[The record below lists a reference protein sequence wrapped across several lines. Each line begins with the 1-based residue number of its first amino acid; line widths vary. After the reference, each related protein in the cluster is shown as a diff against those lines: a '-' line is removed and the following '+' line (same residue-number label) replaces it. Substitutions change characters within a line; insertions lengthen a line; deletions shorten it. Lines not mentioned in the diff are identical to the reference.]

1 MNSKSLI
8 IIILLGFSSYL
19 FASSFTGCA
28 LERSIEIEG
37 DSLSDR
43 PFIKFLS
50 QEQGKIAILDESL
63 ELYFSNLQ
71 EKEIYTFIGEKPPS
85 NNLDSAR
92 VFAREKFSS
101 AVIAFSSDEKA
112 CISYV
117 INKMKQ
123 KLNDHHLTMIANH
136 PWKFIKTEDWLC
148 GGFAFTRGDHIIMS
162 QKHLDFLTS
171 KWREEMTSADQNELI
186 NRLGA
191 LLIHEQMHCL
201 QRTHK
206 NIFDILYDSWEFKKV
221 SVQSE
226 NYITINQV
234 SNPDAPIPEWAFYE
248 KGDYYWIRTLIKD
261 DVDEPQMGKDFI
273 DKVFL
278 LGKDNDKY
286 YVQKDENGQLKIYDL
301 SEFETYKNKFPVTR
315 GLDHPNEI
323 SAYMFSAYFISLY
336 NNTTPFDDINKKAK
350 SNSEVFISWA
360 KKYLN

>member
-28 LERSIEIEG
+28 LEKSIEIED

-71 EKEIYTFIGEKPPS
+71 EKEIYTFIGEKPPA

-123 KLNDHHLTMIANH
+123 ALNDHHLDMIANH

-234 SNPDAPIPEWAFYE
+234 SNPDAPIPEWAF
-248 KGDYYWIRTLIKD
+248 
-261 DVDEPQMGKDFI
+261 
-273 DKVFL
+273 
-278 LGKDNDKY
+278 
-286 YVQKDENGQLKIYDL
+286 
-301 SEFETYKNKFPVTR
+301 
-315 GLDHPNEI
+315 
-323 SAYMFSAYFISLY
+323 
-336 NNTTPFDDINKKAK
+336 
-350 SNSEVFISWA
+350 
-360 KKYLN
+360 